1 MKVMATC
8 LLKTQETTKIM
19 VLDDN
24 DEDIISKDVIPSSQT
39 SKQGIVIS
47 VNMETQR
54 ITFACSK
61 CKEINRSR
69 EKNSLYVNIAII
81 WCWQMTEKMDKYV
94 KFTLK
99 SDNVNVTI
107 KCRRTIFETIF
118 ANDEEGYADLD
129 NTRKNFIVASK
140 IMRKKIEVKYDTTS
154 CDEVT
159 TLILI

>member
-1 MKVMATC
+1 
-8 LLKTQETTKIM
+8 
-19 VLDDN
+19 
-24 DEDIISKDVIPSSQT
+24 
-39 SKQGIVIS
+39 
-47 VNMETQR
+47 
-54 ITFACSK
+54 
-61 CKEINRSR
+61 
-69 EKNSLYVNIAII
+69 
-81 WCWQMTEKMDKYV
+81 MTEKMDKYV

>member
-61 CKEINRSR
+61 CKEILQEPR
-69 EKNSLYVNIAII
+69 EEFII
-81 WCWQMTEKMDKYV
+81 CKHCNNMV
-94 KFTLK
+94 L
-99 SDNVNVTI
+99 
-107 KCRRTIFETIF
+107 
-118 ANDEEGYADLD
+118 ADD
-129 NTRKNFIVASK
+129 
-140 IMRKKIEVKYDTTS
+140 
-154 CDEVT
+154 
-159 TLILI
+159 